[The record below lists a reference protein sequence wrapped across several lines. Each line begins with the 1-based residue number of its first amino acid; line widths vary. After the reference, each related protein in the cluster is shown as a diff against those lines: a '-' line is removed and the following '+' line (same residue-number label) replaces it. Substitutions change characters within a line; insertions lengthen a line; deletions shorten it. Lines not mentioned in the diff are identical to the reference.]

1 MTYPDDYKVNIDDF
15 PINENGHHIVPDE
28 IMEKFYRQLP
38 SGTVNQSGT
47 FKAFNGGRLHL
58 LGNDKEW
65 TKEVTTAGANALNAV
80 KSQRRTLAEDMRDL
94 LGRAADDKTL
104 QAAGLDKGTYQDAI
118 IAALIRESVKG
129 NVRAF
134 DSFRDTIGEAP
145 VKQAEITAAVTEGDK
160 ELLRKVQ
167 QRLGIE

>member
-1 MTYPDDYKVNIDDF
+1 MTYPDDYKVNIEDYPKD
-15 PINENGHHIVPDE
+15 EKGRYIVPDE
-28 IMEKFYRQLP
+28 IMNLFYQQLP
-38 SGTVNQSGT
+38 SGTLNESKTYQ
-47 FKAFNGGRLHL
+47 AYNGGRLHL

-104 QAAGLDKGTYQDAI
+104 QAAGIDKGTYQDAI

-145 VKQAEITAAVTEGDK
+145 VKQTEVTATVTDGDK